1 MQQNADY
8 PLPAIQ
14 WAQQQ
19 LSQYGRIGAT
29 RLIKVPDIAIAI
41 PAVPGSTSAAPPL
54 VWRDAGTVIAM
65 YGQERA
71 GTVAKF
77 AQTEFRLV
85 LTGDVD
91 FVSNGNTGDF
101 APLLAVVGP
110 NVNWFPMTRRVARGD
125 NWAVTWRTQDALAT
139 AFPTMLFAFI
149 ADTDLA
155 RVERDYDQS
164 KSRPQ

>member
-1 MQQNADY
+1 MNDY

-19 LSQYGRIGAT
+19 LSQFGRIGAT
-29 RLIKVPDIAIAI
+29 RLIKVPDITT
-41 PAVPGSTSAAPPL
+41 PVPVAPTGNVSQAPLL
-54 VWRDAGTVIAM
+54 VWRDTGTVIAL
-65 YGQERA
+65 YAQERT

-85 LTGDVD
+85 FTGDVD
-91 FVSNGNTGDF
+91 FTSNGSNGDF

-110 NVNWFPMTRRVARGD
+110 NVNWFPMTRRVKRGD
-125 NWAVTWRTQDALAT
+125 NWTITWRNQDTVAVAN
-139 AFPTMLFAFI
+139 PTMVFAFI

-155 RVERDYDQS
+155 SIERDMTRNS
-164 KSRPQ
+164 

>member
-1 MQQNADY
+1 MQNTDY
-8 PLPAIQ
+8 PIPAIQ

-29 RLIKVPDIAIAI
+29 RLIKVPDISTAIA
-41 PAVPGSTSAAPPL
+41 AVAGTTVPAPPL
-54 VWRDAGTVIAM
+54 NWRDNGTVIAM
-65 YGQERA
+65 YAQERA

-77 AQTEFRLV
+77 ALTEFRLV

-91 FVSNGNTGDF
+91 LVSNGNGGDF

-110 NVNWFPMTRRVARGD
+110 NVNWFPMTRRVSRGD
-125 NWAVTWRTQDALAT
+125 IWATTWRSQDGAAT
-139 AFPTMLFAFI
+139 AFPTMMFAFI

-155 RVERDYDQS
+155 SVQRAYQDAQ
-164 KSRPQ
+164 RPR